1 MNVFAVDSI
10 KNVKKPGYKYPVFY
24 FSKDDLLN
32 YVILNPA

>member
-10 KNVKKPGYKYPVFY
+10 KNVKPGYKYPVFY
-24 FSKDDLLN
+24 FSKDDVLN